1 LLYLGLILYLISFF
15 LPAVWVIDHFV
26 SGWRCA
32 FLALGVWLTTGSID
46 PEYQLGVRLTI
57 FGGLIN
63 ILAIAC
69 AVLSL
74 LRSAPRAR
82 LIIALAVVTCIPPMW
97 LSIYLLS
104 APPYVGHVAWIVGLL
119 LMIFGDIS
127 LLGRKRLLRI
137 GVVVSSFLLALVVHG
152 VIISRD
158 PLAQGPNLWGFTLE
172 RSRLSGEPM
181 LWGLFR
187 EFPSKTSV
195 DLAPFFLAVLVDFIT
210 WLVVLVIVSKLIQRL
225 WGAKLSPKNAQ

>member
-1 LLYLGLILYLISFF
+1 
-15 LPAVWVIDHFV
+15 
-26 SGWRCA
+26 
-32 FLALGVWLTTGSID
+32 
-46 PEYQLGVRLTI
+46 
-57 FGGLIN
+57 
-63 ILAIAC
+63 
-69 AVLSL
+69 
-74 LRSAPRAR
+74 
-82 LIIALAVVTCIPPMW
+82 
-97 LSIYLLS
+97 
-104 APPYVGHVAWIVGLL
+104 
-119 LMIFGDIS
+119 MIFGDIS

-181 LWGLFR
+181 LWGLVR